1 MSRSRSTSC
10 NVRRSRESAE
20 AIAELQTQ
28 LSGLQE
34 QVRQGRSEGQR
45 LQMGLQTAP
54 ERAVQQQALE
64 GLQAQLEERT
74 QTVDGLQ
81 GRLSSRSWKN
91 RIT

>member
-1 MSRSRSTSC
+1 
-10 NVRRSRESAE
+10 
-20 AIAELQTQ
+20 
-28 LSGLQE
+28 
-34 QVRQGRSEGQR
+34 
-45 LQMGLQTAP
+45 MGLQTAP